1 MCCSNFVTCSHLK
14 SEQLCCIKSGGE
26 HEKNLT
32 RALSS
37 NNVLK
42 PTPDTEIPQ
51 KDKEKYQEEFEHF
64 QQELDKKKEEFQR
77 EHPDV
82 QGQPGK
88 LFELFFSCPGKH
100 LFSRI
105 FRTRDTLADL
115 AKLPLMFLTLFKIF
129 AVMCFLFL
137 KLFWW
142 CLH

>member
-1 MCCSNFVTCSHLK
+1 MC
-14 SEQLCCIKSGGE
+14 KSGGE

-32 RALSS
+32 RTLPSI
-37 NNVLK
+37 NVLK
-42 PTPDTEIPQ
+42 PTPDSEIPQ

-88 LFELFFSCPGKH
+88 LFGLFFKCPGKY

-105 FRTRDTLADL
+105 FRIRDILTDL
-115 AKLPLMFLTLFKIF
+115 AKMLLTLF
-129 AVMCFLFL
+129 
-137 KLFWW
+137 
-142 CLH
+142 